1 MKTLVRF
8 LVLLPFLGFAASA
21 NTIVFEAPLNGASEV
36 PPTSSVATGFAIVTL
51 DEVAQTLE
59 VEVVFSGLQG
69 PTTASHIHCCTT
81 TPDVGNAGVATTT
94 PTFTDF
100 PLGVTS
106 GSYDH
111 IFSLT
116 DASSYNPAFVAAE
129 GGTVAGAESALLTGM
144 IHGETYLN
152 IHTTVDPGGEIRGYL
167 AAVPEPSSLALAGAC
182 LLLFWIARPA
192 LAR

>member
-1 MKTLVRF
+1 MKTLGRSF
-8 LVLLPFLGFAASA
+8 ALLPFLGFAASA
-21 NTIVFEAPLNGASEV
+21 STLIFQAPLNGASEV
-36 PPTSSVATGFAIVTL
+36 PPTTSLATGFAMVMI

-59 VEVVFSGLQG
+59 VEVTFSGLQG
-69 PTTASHIHCCTT
+69 MTTASHIHCCTT

-106 GSYDH
+106 GTYDH

-116 DASSYNPAFVAAE
+116 DASTYNPAFITAE

-152 IHTTVDPGGEIRGYL
+152 IHTGVDPGGEIRGYL
-167 AAVPEPSSLALAGAC
+167 AEVPEPSSLALLAAC
-182 LLLFWIARPA
+182 LALFGIVRPA